1 MQEDWTFNEELMT
14 KNVTGYDEGRE
25 DALADYAIQQKLDEE
40 QDNA

>member
-14 KNVTGYDEGRE
+14 KSVTGYNEERE

-40 QDNA
+40 TDDE